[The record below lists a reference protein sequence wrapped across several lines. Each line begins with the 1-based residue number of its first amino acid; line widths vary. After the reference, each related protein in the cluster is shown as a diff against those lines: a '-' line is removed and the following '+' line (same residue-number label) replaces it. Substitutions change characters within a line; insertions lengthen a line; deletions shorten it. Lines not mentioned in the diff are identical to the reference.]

1 FVSGDIMLE
10 QGEISG
16 WLFVLVKGEA
26 EMLIN
31 VDGRELKL
39 GTLASGDFF
48 GELSL
53 LTGEPSSFTVRALAT
68 VETYR
73 INQGMFQELVMQRES
88 LVEPLYRVLSARQQ
102 EQQALLEREAES
114 MRQPPQQLDLLDKMM
129 KLFSSR

>member
-1 FVSGDIMLE
+1 
-10 QGEISG
+10 
-16 WLFVLVKGEA
+16 
-26 EMLIN
+26 
-31 VDGRELKL
+31 L
-39 GTLASGDFF
+39 GAGDFF

-88 LVEPLYRVLSARQQ
+88 LVEPLYRVLSDRQQ